1 MAYAGC
7 VRVVNFL
14 CVEIRKLFFGG
25 KWRLSI
31 DFIGVFGK
39 SRGAKSGSI
48 SAKIGAKGPFRGV
61 ISYGRSRT

>member
-1 MAYAGC
+1 MAYAVC

-14 CVEIRKLFFGG
+14 CVQIRKLFFGG

-31 DFIGVFGK
+31 DFIEVFGK

-61 ISYGRSRT
+61 ISYGSTRT